1 MLIKNG
7 PHCLARAADVPCRGV
22 GPWEAGAPAVA
33 APWQQSRRRQA
44 WEMLAM
50 VTALAKV
57 VVVTA
62 PAPAKGPGGS
72 GRGGC
77 TLRCS
82 GTPSCCR
89 PASCSTL
96 RQSRHRR
103 YQLHAIFRC
112 YGRQQQQQQNI
123 AYSIG
128 AWIYACFFLLSF
140 FLMRALLC
148 IFYVLFHTLSLVR
161 YLEEICHIPANSLSH
176 PY

>member
-62 PAPAKGPGGS
+62 PAKGPGGS

-103 YQLHAIFRC
+103 YQLHAIFRKLPLIKIKRKLPLQSPPKRFKQGSFIIKDSTDQKDQEWFMQPHEANWDSTIV
-112 YGRQQQQQQNI
+112 YI
-123 AYSIG
+123 APPFVIDPT
-128 AWIYACFFLLSF
+128 LL
-140 FLMRALLC
+140 
-148 IFYVLFHTLSLVR
+148 
-161 YLEEICHIPANSLSH
+161 
-176 PY
+176 

>member
-62 PAPAKGPGGS
+62 SAPAKGPGGS

-96 RQSRHRR
+96 RQSRHRH
-103 YQLHAIFRC
+103 YQLHAIFRY
-112 YGRQQQQQQNI
+112 YGRQQQQQQQNI

-128 AWIYACFFLLSF
+128 AWINMHAFFALFFSHACIALYFVRIISYSFLGT
-140 FLMRALLC
+140 
-148 IFYVLFHTLSLVR
+148 LFR
-161 YLEEICHIPANSLSH
+161 RNMSH
-176 PY
+176 PC